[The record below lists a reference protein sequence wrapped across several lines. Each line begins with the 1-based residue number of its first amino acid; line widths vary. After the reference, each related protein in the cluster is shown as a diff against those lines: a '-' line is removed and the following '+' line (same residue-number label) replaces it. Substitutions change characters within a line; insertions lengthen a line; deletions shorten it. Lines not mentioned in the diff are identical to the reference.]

1 MPDYGSMSAL
11 GSLSASAAA
20 LSSSNPSGH
29 SSSKKDTYSQPSTSS
44 TSQSQ
49 QNQQSWLSQIPN
61 MKEFMAQ
68 LEKGDLSVLM
78 QSPYNIPSCKPTK
91 AEKSRNLPEYHPP
104 ANPGPSH
111 EGQSTGKR
119 KGRPPHVFEYDDYK
133 SEAGKIADLMK
144 SPEYTQMLLQQA
156 QAFRGLGSEITVT
169 RKPNKKQSQSM
180 SSAQASQSAQNLLQ
194 QMPVMDLNYL
204 AEASKSVPELSA
216 LLHSNKPEDINALL
230 QMQMMSKN
238 SMQDYASLF
247 GGKNSKAMQVINL
260 NILFKL

>member
-1 MPDYGSMSAL
+1 MPDYGNMSAL

-20 LSSSNPSGH
+20 LSSNSSNH
-29 SSSKKDTYSQPSTSS
+29 SNKKESYSQPSTSS
-44 TSQSQ
+44 GSSQ
-49 QNQQSWLSQIPN
+49 QTQQSWLSQIPN

-78 QSPYNIPSCKPTK
+78 QSPYNIPTCKPAK
-91 AEKSRNLPEYHPP
+91 AEKSRNVPDYHSIP
-104 ANPGPSH
+104 NQMQ
-111 EGQSTGKR
+111 QSENSGSGKR

-169 RKPNKKQSQSM
+169 RKPNKKQSSHSM

-204 AEASKSVPELSA
+204 AEASKSVPELNA
-216 LLHSNKPEDINALL
+216 LLNSNKPEDINALL

-247 GGKNSKAMQVINL
+247 TGKNSKAMQVI
-260 NILFKL
+260 